1 MSFPNHFNQHLTRNV
16 LTSGF
21 GFLGNQSVHQDCFDV
36 NFAGRWLFG
45 YRGKL
50 LPGKVVP
57 VIVTAY
63 CLKPTGK
70 IDNIRGKS
78 VQQTYG
84 GRRSMHLSYN
94 DEYNNKWK
102 TSRIALNSCEQCQA
116 AYEPLCWVCDLV
128 SVGNLRTCAP
138 ILTSETEISFKR
150 PFEGLTDSRG
160 DPLIQWE
167 LITIVRTS
175 RISAGPS
182 IARPLQAKH
191 TMSPLPHME
200 SGDIRG

>member
-1 MSFPNHFNQHLTRNV
+1 MPFLNHFTQYLTRNV

-21 GFLGNQSVHQDCFDV
+21 DFLGNQSVHQGCFDV

-45 YRGKL
+45 YRGKP
-50 LPGKVVP
+50 LPGKIVP
-57 VIVTAY
+57 IIVTTY
-63 CLKPTGK
+63 CLIPIGK
-70 IDNIRGKS
+70 VDNIRGGR

-84 GRRSMHLSYN
+84 GRRSILQSCN
-94 DEYNNKWK
+94 DEYGNKWR

-128 SVGNLRTCAP
+128 SVGSLRTCAP
-138 ILTSETEISFKR
+138 IWTSETEISFKR
-150 PFEGLTDSRG
+150 PFGGLTDSRG

-182 IARPLQAKH
+182 IVRPLQAKH
-191 TMSPLPHME
+191 TMSPPPHTQR
-200 SGDIRG
+200 GDIRG